1 MTDTTI
7 QSFAAE
13 MKMSVDQLIQWFSYI
28 GILKTEIGIVTQKE
42 KEILFKYMN
51 DNKNDISN
59 KLILQRKM
67 RSILSV
73 SSVGGKNKKV
83 HIEIRKKLTYVQST
97 LQEAEFIGVKNKM
110 VFDANRE
117 TSNLTVKNNRL
128 VNKKISNTLSP
139 LSLTQI
145 SKKNHRYFES
155 TEHKEKVI
163 EKISHKFEEKSLQV
177 SDETQ
182 SLKKKT
188 KNCWDIELN
197 NTNAIRSNLGDSPNN
212 NKIYCMPEL
221 LEKNNNQKLENER
234 RNRSRVRTRY
244 RNSGKLIKQHKRSNH
259 HRLYEATSDELG
271 IEEELYVPNRVNKNK
286 RKQSALVQVFNK
298 PVQTI
303 TRDIIIGQT
312 ISVAELANKMSI
324 KSSRVIKTMMQL
336 GIIATINQIIDQDTA
351 QLVAEEMG
359 HNVILRRENELE
371 ELIMNDRGDI
381 DITSSGAAIENRA
394 PIVTIMGHVDHGKT
408 SLLDRIRSTKIASS
422 EVGGIT
428 QSIGAYHVST
438 NNGMITFLDTPGHAA
453 FTAMRARGVQIT
465 DIVVLVVAADDG
477 VMPQTI
483 EAIEHIKAANVP
495 VVVAINKIDK
505 SEANPERIKN
515 DLNNHG
521 LIPEEWGGD
530 TQFIHVSA
538 TSGNG
543 IDNLLDA
550 ILLQSDMLELKVVH
564 HGMARAIVIESF
576 LDKGRGPVVAVLVR
590 EGTLKCGDIIL
601 CGTEYGRIRA
611 MRNELGHEITSAGP
625 SIPVELLGLSG
636 SPASGESVIVV
647 RDEKKAREVALYR
660 QGKSREIKLARQ
672 KEPNIEN
679 IFSSIKNTS
688 VVSELNLIVKSDTQG
703 SSEAIRES
711 LKNLS
716 TGGDVAIKILSSSIG
731 GITETDVALAAASNA
746 VILGFNVRADP
757 TARRIIE
764 LDQLDVRYYS
774 VIYDLIDEVKQAVH
788 GMLVPQYK
796 HEIIGLAKVRNVF
809 RSPKYGNVAGCIVVE
824 GMIKRHKKIR
834 VIRDNIVVYEGELE
848 SLRRFK
854 DDVNEVRSGI
864 ECGIGI
870 KNYKNIHSG
879 DMIEVFDIVKIPHV

>member
-28 GILKTEIGIVTQKE
+28 GILKTEIGIVTQRE

-51 DNKNDISN
+51 NNKSDISK
-59 KLILQRKM
+59 KLILQRKT

-83 HIEIRKKLTYVQST
+83 QIEIRKKLTYVQST
-97 LQEAEFIGVKNKM
+97 LQETEFIDVKNKM
-110 VFDANRE
+110 VLDANRE
-117 TSNLTVKNNRL
+117 ASSLIVKNNRL
-128 VNKKISNTLSP
+128 VNKKISNTLGPS
-139 LSLTQI
+139 SLTKI
-145 SKKNHRYFES
+145 SKKNHRYSELI
-155 TEHKEKVI
+155 EHKEKVI
-163 EKISHKFEEKSLQV
+163 GKISRKFEDKSLQV

-182 SLKKKT
+182 LLKKKT

-197 NTNAIRSNLGDSPNN
+197 NTNAIPSNLGDSSSNS
-212 NKIYCMPEL
+212 KLYCMPEL

-244 RNSGKLIKQHKRSNH
+244 RNGGKLTKQHKRGNH
-259 HRLYEATSDELG
+259 HRLYEATSDEFG
-271 IEEELYVPNRVNKNK
+271 MEEELYIPNRVNKSK
-286 RKQSALVQVFNK
+286 RKQSTLVQVFNK

-371 ELIMNDRGDI
+371 ELIMNDRDI
-381 DITSSGAAIENRA
+381 DITSSDTTLANRA

-438 NNGMITFLDTPGHAA
+438 DNGMITFLDTPGHAA

-477 VMPQTI
+477 VMLQTI

-601 CGTEYGRIRA
+601 CGTEYGRVRA
-611 MRNELGHEITSAGP
+611 MRNEFGHEITSAGP

-647 RDEKKAREVALYR
+647 RNEKKAREVALYR

-688 VVSELNLIVKSDTQG
+688 VVSELNLIVKSDTKG

-711 LKNLS
+711 LENLS
-716 TGGDVAIKILSSSIG
+716 TGGNITIKILSSSIG

-764 LDQLDVRYYS
+764 SDQLDVRYYS

-788 GMLVPQYK
+788 GMLAPRYK

-809 RSPKYGNVAGCIVVE
+809 RSPKYGNVAGCMVVE
-824 GMIKRHKKIR
+824 GIIKRYKKIR

-879 DMIEVFDIVKIPHV
+879 DMIEVFDMVKISHV

>member
-1 MTDTTI
+1 MG
-7 QSFAAE
+7 
-13 MKMSVDQLIQWFSYI
+13 VL
-28 GILKTEIGIVTQKE
+28 TQKE
-42 KEILFKYMN
+42 KEILLKHMN
-51 DNKNDISN
+51 DNKSDVSN
-59 KLILQRKM
+59 KLILQRKT

-73 SSVGGKNKKV
+73 SSVGGKNKQV
-83 HIEIRKKLTYVQST
+83 QIEIRKKLTYVQST
-97 LQEAEFIGVKNKM
+97 LQETECIDAKDKM
-110 VFDANRE
+110 VLDVNRE
-117 TSNLTVKNNRL
+117 VSCLTVKNKL
-128 VNKKISNTLSP
+128 VNKKISNTLSS
-139 LSLTQI
+139 LSLTQT
-145 SKKNHRYFES
+145 SKKNHRCSES
-155 TEHKEKVI
+155 TAHKEKVI
-163 EKISHKFEEKSLQV
+163 GKVSRKVIKERSLQL

-182 SLKKKT
+182 SSKNKT

-197 NTNAIRSNLGDSPNN
+197 ANVIRSNLEGSHNN
-212 NKIYCMPEL
+212 SKLYCMPEMV
-221 LEKNNNQKLENER
+221 EKNNNEKLENER

-244 RNSGKLIKQHKRSNH
+244 RSGGKLIKQHKRSNNY
-259 HRLYEATSDELG
+259 RLYKATSDALG
-271 IEEELYVPNRVNKNK
+271 IEEELYIPNRVSKSK

-303 TRDIIIGQT
+303 TRNIIIGKT

-324 KSSRVIKTMMQL
+324 KSSHVIRVMMQL
-336 GIIATINQIIDQDTA
+336 GIVATINQIIDQDTA

-359 HNVILRRENELE
+359 HNVVLRRENELE
-371 ELIMNDRGDI
+371 ELIMNDRGI
-381 DITSSGAAIENRA
+381 DDVTDCGTTIENRA

-428 QSIGAYHVST
+428 QSIGAYHVKT
-438 NNGMITFLDTPGHAA
+438 DNGMITFLDTPGHAA
-453 FTAMRARGVQIT
+453 FTAMRARGVQMT
-465 DIVVLVVAADDG
+465 DIVVLVIAADDG

-483 EAIEHIKAANVP
+483 EAIQHIKAANIP

-515 DLNNHG
+515 DLNSHG

-530 TQFIHVSA
+530 TQFIYVSA
-538 TSGNG
+538 ASGDG

-550 ILLQSDMLELKVVH
+550 ILLQSDMLELKVSH
-564 HGMARAIVIESF
+564 RGMARAIVIESL
-576 LDKGRGPVVAVLVR
+576 LDKGRGPVVSVLVR

-601 CGTEYGRIRA
+601 CGTKYGRVRA
-611 MRNELGHEITSAGP
+611 MRNECGHEITSAGP
-625 SIPVELLGLSG
+625 SVPVELLGLSG
-636 SPASGESVIVV
+636 SPASGENVIVV

-660 QGKSREIKLARQ
+660 QGKYREIKLARQ

-679 IFSSIKNTS
+679 IFDNLKNTS
-688 VVSELNLIVKSDTQG
+688 TASELNLIVKSDTRG

-711 LKNLS
+711 VENLS
-716 TGGDVAIKILSSSIG
+716 TSDVTVKILYSSIG

-746 VILGFNVRADP
+746 VVLGFNVRADP
-757 TARRIIE
+757 AARRIIE
-764 LDQLDVRYYS
+764 LDRLDVRYYS
-774 VIYDLIDEVKQAVH
+774 VIYDLINEVKKAVN
-788 GMLVPQYK
+788 GMLMPQYK
-796 HEIIGLAKVRNVF
+796 DEIIGLAKVQNVF
-809 RSPKYGNVAGCIVVE
+809 CSPKYGNVAGCIVIE

-864 ECGIGI
+864 ECGIGL

-879 DMIEVFDIVKIPHV
+879 DMIEVFDMIKLSHV